1 MTIFAGGSIFFTFYF
16 SLSPFFII
24 FAALTLNDMRN
35 KLFGEAPL
43 LRLAVSLMAGIVIGH
58 HVGAGQWLLPVLVGA
73 VVLSLLLWRKALLQ
87 SVAIVTCFLL
97 LGWLLTARQKE
108 ALRVQWPERE
118 VRYEAVVLSEPVEK
132 RKTVAVDIMLVES
145 RQKLKG
151 YLYKDD
157 RSKGLR
163 IGDGL
168 RIQSQI
174 RGNSDWHRG
183 RFDYRRYL
191 EVHGFTGSTFVAS
204 WKWQKARVSLKGLS
218 RLERTRLYFLKL
230 RSRLLLRLAVE
241 GQEEGA
247 YAVVAAMV
255 LGDRSALTKELRD
268 VYAVTGASH
277 VLALSG
283 LHLGIIY
290 TLLSLLV
297 AGRRWRMVSQM
308 LLVLCIW
315 AFVFLV
321 GMSTSVVRSATM
333 LTVYALLS
341 LGHRDKMTVNTL
353 AFTAIVMLMVNPLS
367 LYDVGFQ
374 MSFMAVFAILVLMP
388 MMMRYRIWSIVA
400 VPCAAQIG
408 VAPLIAYYFGR
419 FSTYFL
425 LTNLIVIP
433 AATLILWL
441 SPVVL
446 VFPSL
451 AYLLLYIVKCLNT
464 VLGQIAVWPGASIE
478 ALHPSVLQTVMIY
491 VVILCITYILTIVGY
506 RSGSPRP

>member
-1 MTIFAGGSIFFTFYF
+1 M
-16 SLSPFFII
+16 II
-24 FAALTLNDMRN
+24 CNFAALTLNDMRS

-43 LRLAVSLMAGIVIGH
+43 LRLTICLMAGIVIGDIM
-58 HVGAGQWLLPVLVGA
+58 GGGYWLLLFLAMA
-73 VVLSLLLWRKALLQ
+73 VMLALLLWRHALLQ
-87 SVAIVTCFLL
+87 SLAIAVCFVL
-97 LGWLLTARQKE
+97 LGWLLVQRQE
-108 ALRVQWPERE
+108 ASLRVQWPEGE
-118 VRYEAVVLSEPVEK
+118 VCYEAVVLSEPVEK
-132 RKTVAVDIMLVES
+132 SKTMAVDIMLIQS
-145 RQKLKG
+145 RQKLKC
-151 YLYKDD
+151 YLYKDE
-157 RSKGLR
+157 RSRKIR

-168 RIQSQI
+168 RIQSRI
-174 RGNSDWHRG
+174 KENSDWRRG
-183 RFDYRRYL
+183 TFDYRRYL
-191 EVHGFTGSTFVAS
+191 EIHGFVGSTFVAS
-204 WKWQKARVSLKGLS
+204 WKWRKAVVSLEELS
-218 RLERTRLYFLKL
+218 RLERTKLFFLKQ
-230 RSRLLLRLAVE
+230 RSRLLQRFAE
-241 GQEEGA
+241 GEGNSA
-247 YAVVAAMV
+247 QYAVLAAMA
-255 LGDRSALTKELRD
+255 LGDKSALTKELKE

-290 TLLSLLV
+290 TLLSLLIV
-297 AGRRWRMVSQM
+297 GRRWQMVSQ
-308 LLVLCIW
+308 LLIVLCIW

-353 AFTAIVMLMVNPLS
+353 AFTAIVMLIVNPLS

-388 MMMRYRIWSIVA
+388 LLEGIFPREYLLSHQTVRWLWSMVA
-400 VPCAAQIG
+400 VSVSAQIG

-425 LTNLIVIP
+425 LTNFIVIP

-446 VFPSL
+446 LFPSL

-464 VLGQIAVWPGASIE
+464 VLEQIAAWPGASIE
-478 ALHPSVLQTVMIY
+478 ALHPSVLQTAMIY

-506 RSGSPRP
+506 RSGSPQP